1 MRKSYRKEKEAMKKI
16 YFIDES
22 LDKMGGVE
30 KMISLLSNLWVHDYE
45 VHLISLFNE
54 NEKPFF
60 TFNSKVKYTKIID
73 KYRLSKRKKRSK
85 TQEFLYTLKYWD
97 LVEKEKSA
105 FLEKHFSM
113 ITEKDIVIFGRVS
126 AAQIVLPYLPK
137 VGKVI
142 VRAAT
147 SLYDT
152 NYQDQILELFQN
164 RVDYV
169 VTLNN
174 KNKRLFEEFFE
185 GKVNVVRIVNPL
197 SLEITQEPDLSVE
210 RVITTGRYN
219 LQKGFDVLIKAWK
232 KVNEMYPFWDL
243 DIIGEGDYED
253 EFRKMIRENHL
264 SQKIFL
270 KKPSKHIEDELAKAS
285 IFVMPSRF
293 EGYCNSLVE
302 AMAFGLPCIS
312 FNWECGAEDHINSY
326 ENGILVPLEDPIKY
340 MDIFYVDDK
349 DVDHLAKAII
359 ELIENPKLREKLG
372 KNARK
377 IREDRTLEIIKQE
390 WEKLF

>member
-1 MRKSYRKEKEAMKKI
+1 MKKI

-30 KMISLLSNLWVHDYE
+30 RMISLLSNLWVADYD

-54 NEKPFF
+54 SANPFF
-60 TFNSKVKYTKIID
+60 SFHPKVKYTKIID
-73 KYRLSKRKKRSK
+73 KYRLGKKKHRTKEEDSLF
-85 TQEFLYTLKYWD
+85 QLKYWD
-97 LVEKEKSA
+97 LVDPKNSS
-105 FLEKHFSM
+105 FLEERFSM
-113 ITEKDIVIFGRVS
+113 IDKEDIVIFGRVS
-126 AAQIVLPYLPK
+126 AAQIVLPYLPQA
-137 VGKVI
+137 GKII

-152 NYQDQILELFQN
+152 SFQDEIRTLFSK
-164 RVDYV
+164 RVAYV

-174 KNKRLFEEFFE
+174 KYKKLFEDFFQGKVKIVRLF
-185 GKVNVVRIVNPL
+185 NPL
-197 SLEITQEPDLSVE
+197 SLEFSKQPDLSVE

-219 LQKGFDVLIKAWK
+219 LQKGFDVLIKAWR
-232 KVNEMYPFWDL
+232 KVNEKYPFWDL
-243 DIIGEGDYED
+243 DIIGEGDYEE
-253 EFRKMIRENHL
+253 EFRKLIKENHL

-270 KKPSKHIEDELAKAS
+270 KSPTKNIEDELANAS

-312 FNWECGAEDHINSY
+312 FNWECGAEDHIQSY
-326 ENGILVPLEDPIKY
+326 ENGVIVPLEDPIKY
-340 MDIFYVDDK
+340 MDIFYVNER
-349 DVDHLAKAII
+349 DVDHLATAII
-359 ELIENPKLREKLG
+359 ELIEKKNLREKLG
-372 KNARK
+372 ENAKK